1 MLDLAFFDK
10 LLEVEEKVVKE
21 RVKVLKITCPVCKV
35 ELWIDAESGGVI
47 KTEKRKK
54 KKSSLDE
61 LLLIEKKRKSEADR
75 RFDTTSAMEKEKRKE
90 AQKKFAK
97 AFSDIDKN
105 RK

>member
-1 MLDLAFFDK
+1 LLALAFFDK
-10 LLEVEEKVVKE
+10 LLMVEDKAVKE
-21 RVKVLKITCPVCKV
+21 KVKVLKITCPVCRV
-35 ELWIDAESGGVI
+35 VFWIDAESGDFI

-61 LLLIEKKRKSEADR
+61 LLLKEKKKKSEADR

-97 AFSDIDKN
+97 AFSDINKN
-105 RK
+105 CK

>member
-1 MLDLAFFDK
+1 MM
-10 LLEVEEKVVKE
+10 EEKAVKE
-21 RVKVLKITCPVCKV
+21 RVKVLKITCPICKV
-35 ELWIDAESGGVI
+35 VFWIDAKSGEVI

-61 LLLIEKKRKSEADR
+61 LLLIEKKKKSEADR

-97 AFSDIDKN
+97 AFSDLGKDSE
-105 RK
+105 

>member
-10 LLEVEEKVVKE
+10 LLMVEEKAVKE

-35 ELWIDAESGGVI
+35 VFWIDAESGEVI

-61 LLLIEKKRKSEADR
+61 LLLIEKKKKSEAER
-75 RFDTTSAMEKEKRKE
+75 RFDTTSAMEKEKREK

-105 RK
+105 HE

>member
-10 LLEVEEKVVKE
+10 LLMVEEKAVKE

-35 ELWIDAESGGVI
+35 VFWIDAESGEVI

-61 LLLIEKKRKSEADR
+61 LLLIEKMKKKEADR

-90 AQKKFAK
+90 AQKKICKSF
-97 AFSDIDKN
+97 F
-105 RK
+105 